1 MNKTGIVEYAR
12 GKRGGVPALVG
23 LVAVPLVTGGVS
35 SLLTADAMAQ
45 FGRMAQPP
53 LSPPAWLFPVA
64 WTLLYVLMG
73 VASWLIFVAEPKAA
87 DDARVRKLALV
98 VYAVQLALNFS
109 WSLVFFGAQLYWV
122 ALVVLL
128 AMWALIIALVV
139 LARRVSRPASMLL
152 VPYLAWSTFAAYLNL
167 GVAVLN

>member
-1 MNKTGIVEYAR
+1 MNKTGIVEYVR
-12 GKRGGVPALVG
+12 GKRGGALALAG
-23 LVAVPLVTGGVS
+23 LVAAPLALGGVS
-35 SLLTADAMAQ
+35 SLLTADAMTQ

-73 VASWLIFVAEPKAA
+73 VASWLVFVAEPKAA
-87 DDARVRKLALV
+87 EGVRARKLALA
-98 VYAVQLALNFS
+98 VYAAQLALNFS

-128 AMWALIIALVV
+128 AMWALIIAIVV
-139 LARRVSRPASMLL
+139 LAHRVSRIASVLL